1 MELNVHLPASDVD
14 LLSDMALYR
23 HFVASLVYLPGT
35 CPKEETDCSAMP
47 PVRVHLF
54 PQHRRST
61 FLLYPPLYVLLM
73 LIHCLI

>member
-35 CPKEETDCSAMP
+35 CPKETDYSAVP
-47 PVRVHLF
+47 PVRVHLL
-54 PQHRRST
+54 PRRHRST
-61 FLLYPPLYVLLM
+61 FLLYALR
-73 LIHCLI
+73 HCHRG